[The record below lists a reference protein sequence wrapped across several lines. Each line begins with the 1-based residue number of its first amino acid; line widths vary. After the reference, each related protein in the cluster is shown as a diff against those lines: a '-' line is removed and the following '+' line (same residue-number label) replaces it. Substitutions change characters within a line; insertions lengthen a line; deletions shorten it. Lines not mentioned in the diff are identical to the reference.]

1 MAGTAADRG
10 REEARARSL
19 ESNNHM
25 QGRSGGQTM
34 QKLGPASRHGVAKTN
49 PTKSG
54 GINRALQGMK

>member
-10 REEARARSL
+10 REESRARAL
-19 ESNNHM
+19 ESDNQT
-25 QGRSGGQTM
+25 QGRAGGQTM

-49 PTKSG
+49 PTKGG